1 MNYPVR
7 ADIIPLFRCLVE
19 AIRPFADAHSVA
31 VRFNSEQEALEAYY
45 HPAELLPG
53 LCRLLCR
60 VVTFTPQSF
69 EVLLEVRLEESALN
83 IQVRNTGANLT
94 YLDEIQKGLD
104 FPVKASALKKGGTL
118 FDVRIPLGH
127 ENASVDSRKKPEKEE
142 EYDVPVFYKKLRSN
156 LQAYSA
162 SIQNME
168 RAAAARNQKDGVF
181 LQKVNAI
188 ISANLSR
195 EGFDIDA
202 LSKALAL
209 SRSQLYRKLKELIR
223 LSPSQYIRFTRL
235 QKAKELLETTEMTIG
250 EVAFQAGFVDKSH
263 FSRVFKKQFGFNPS
277 YLRKSSEKGVN

>member
-1 MNYPVR
+1 
-7 ADIIPLFRCLVE
+7 
-19 AIRPFADAHSVA
+19 
-31 VRFNSEQEALEAYY
+31 
-45 HPAELLPG
+45 
-53 LCRLLCR
+53 
-60 VVTFTPQSF
+60 
-69 EVLLEVRLEESALN
+69 
-83 IQVRNTGANLT
+83 
-94 YLDEIQKGLD
+94 
-104 FPVKASALKKGGTL
+104 
-118 FDVRIPLGH
+118 
-127 ENASVDSRKKPEKEE
+127 
-142 EYDVPVFYKKLRSN
+142 
-156 LQAYSA
+156 
-162 SIQNME
+162 
-168 RAAAARNQKDGVF
+168 
-181 LQKVNAI
+181 AI